1 MSTCTMAAP
10 PPSGF
15 PARKPLVRNAK
26 PEDVARFVELG
37 LRFYAEEGGR
47 QACPQQLAR
56 FAYSHLGDES
66 RVMLAAGEP
75 ASGFLC
81 GILVPHY
88 FTGEPTAF
96 KTAWY
101 VVPGVRGL
109 GAHLLR
115 AFEAWAKAKGARRII
130 VAGRQERT
138 LALLDRLGY
147 STLETVTS
155 KDLPWQKQPFPSL

>member
-1 MSTCTMAAP
+1 MSTCDLSAP
-10 PPSGF
+10 PLSGLSG
-15 PARKPLVRNAK
+15 RKALVRRAAF
-26 PEDVARFVELG
+26 EDVARFVELG

-47 QACPQQLAR
+47 EACPRELAR

-66 RVMLAAGEP
+66 RVMLAAGNR

-81 GILVPHY
+81 GVLVPHY

-138 LALLDRLGY
+138 LALLGRLGY
-147 STLETVTS
+147 ATLETATS